1 MEENV
6 LVQVIRCKNCQF
18 YRDNGDNYQY
28 CTFWSSGSD
37 DTFEEAM
44 TEPDGYCHNALLDK
58 RSIGR

>member
-44 TEPDGYCHNALLDK
+44 TMLEE
-58 RSIGR
+58 